1 MKNTTLFLHKNMETN
16 WDVFGSSSSPYQ
28 SSDLGLSCGRL
39 SGFGSGS
46 GSCGLVVKKPKFGYI
61 YNMKVYLNN
70 VTDQAVWKQFFVTN
84 KQETL
89 ATNLEWSLV

>member
-1 MKNTTLFLHKNMETN
+1 METN
-16 WDVFGSSSSPYQ
+16 WDVFGSSSSLYQ

-70 VTDQAVWKQFFVTN
+70 VTDQVVWKQLFVTN

-89 ATNLEWSLV
+89 ATNLELSLI